1 MHECDDNPI
10 HNFKNMKYEI
20 FNLIQS
26 IFQLLKL
33 SKVLYHMQLGC
44 NMHDMQNKV
53 VVYDSRSKN
62 PK

>member
-1 MHECDDNPI
+1 
-10 HNFKNMKYEI
+10 MKFLI